1 MKTSTQKMLFGL
13 VGKIAAVSLMAIC
26 FALFSASI
34 KAQQTL
40 LVNYDFAD
48 AVAGPPCTAT
58 PLTAATGVTSIFT
71 TSGTDGGTCTIY
83 SGIGMSSPTTGFAF
97 AQNEDGNQSVTVNDS
112 DTDAVYVQFQLSG
125 VSAFRGYK
133 LYFQRLR
140 TSSIDVQYSVDG
152 INFTSFIEIP
162 LINPTSFPPSP
173 TSFPP
178 SIVDLS
184 SITAIDNQP
193 TIYFRLVGK
202 DSLKSRLYL
211 TIDNFQV
218 QATRATKKRNR
229 VRFF

>member
-1 MKTSTQKMLFGL
+1 MRNLTQKTLSGL
-13 VGKIAAVSLMAIC
+13 VGKISIVSLMAVCI
-26 FALFSASI
+26 ALFNSNT
-34 KAQQTL
+34 KAQTL
-40 LVNYDFAD
+40 LVNYDFAS

-58 PLTAATGVTSIFT
+58 PLTTATGVTSIFT
-71 TSGTDGGTCTIY
+71 TSGTDGGTCTIF
-83 SGIGMSSPTTGFAF
+83 SGSGMSSPTTGYAF
-97 AQNEDGNQSVTVNDS
+97 AQNEDGNQSVTVSDS

-133 LYFQRLR
+133 LYFQRLPS
-140 TSSIDVQYSVDG
+140 SSIDVQYSVDG

-162 LINPTSFPPSP
+162 RLINP

-202 DSLKSRLYL
+202 DSAKSRLYL

-218 QATRATKKRNR
+218 QATRTTKKRNR
-229 VRFF
+229 VRVF